1 MANTYWR
8 DRFARAQ
15 AAITDKNLKAVEK
28 QLVKYYR
35 RAAETSIQEFENVY
49 NHILLAQEEGREP
62 TPADLYKLDK
72 YWKAQGRLRQELQK
86 LGERQISLLT
96 KYFEIN
102 FFEIYYSFALEGAEA
117 FGGPL
122 DKSAVRQMI
131 NQIWVAD
138 GKTYSQRVWDNIG
151 RLTETLNEE
160 MINCVVLGKKTTE
173 LKHILQERFNI
184 SYRRADTLVRTELCH
199 VQTQAAHQRY
209 KDYGIMFV
217 EVYVDIDDRTC
228 DECEELNGQRFP
240 INGAPPLPMHP
251 NERCCLLPV
260 IE

>member
-1 MANTYWR
+1 M
-8 DRFARAQ
+8 
-15 AAITDKNLKAVEK
+15 
-28 QLVKYYR
+28 
-35 RAAETSIQEFENVY
+35 
-49 NHILLAQEEGREP
+49 
-62 TPADLYKLDK
+62 
-72 YWKAQGRLRQELQK
+72 
-86 LGERQISLLT
+86 
-96 KYFEIN
+96 
-102 FFEIYYSFALEGAEA
+102 
-117 FGGPL
+117 
-122 DKSAVRQMI
+122 
-131 NQIWVAD
+131 
-138 GKTYSQRVWDNIG
+138 
-151 RLTETLNEE
+151 
-160 MINCVVLGKKTTE
+160 
-173 LKHILQERFNI
+173 